1 MLPRPKTVLTVL
13 VGAHVVNDFGS
24 TVLPAFLPAVA
35 EEFDLDYADLGLLSF
50 AFVLLTGVLQ
60 PAAGNYADRAG
71 RRRFVLV
78 AGFMVGAGGFLA
90 MAVAPTFWFIVAVSL
105 LCGLGQATYHPQ
117 ATAFIVNAYPER
129 RGRSLGIHG
138 WGGSIGHFAAPA
150 AVVLMVAW
158 FGWRWAMA
166 AVALPMLGAAVVV
179 RFRLDETAPSPSVT
193 LRGSLTR
200 PLIIAALAF
209 GVVST
214 VGRSFLVFFVKM
226 LVDEGWSSTS
236 AGVLLTVILVG
247 GAVSQPLGG
256 WAFDRIGG
264 VRVLQIAAAAT
275 IVLMGVFAVSSG
287 PVSLVAVA
295 GIAFF
300 EFSLFPVSLAQAS
313 QLAPAERTG
322 AATGIVFGVS
332 GVMTALAQPAVGALA
347 EAFDDIRLALAWQ
360 MPLALLGLALAFY
373 MNADDGR
380 RPGLRP
386 VAPGDQAN
394 PAD

>member
-1 MLPRPKTVLTVL
+1 
-13 VGAHVVNDFGS
+13 
-24 TVLPAFLPAVA
+24 
-35 EEFDLDYADLGLLSF
+35 
-50 AFVLLTGVLQ
+50 
-60 PAAGNYADRAG
+60 
-71 RRRFVLV
+71 
-78 AGFMVGAGGFLA
+78 
-90 MAVAPTFWFIVAVSL
+90 
-105 LCGLGQATYHPQ
+105 
-117 ATAFIVNAYPER
+117 
-129 RGRSLGIHG
+129 
-138 WGGSIGHFAAPA
+138 
-150 AVVLMVAW
+150 
-158 FGWRWAMA
+158 MA

-179 RFRLDETAPSPSVT
+179 RFRLDETAPSPSAT

-256 WAFDRIGG
+256 WAYDRIGG

-380 RPGLRP
+380 RPGSRP
-386 VAPGDQAN
+386 VAPRDQAN